1 MRGNKRIGFWLFLP
15 VLALLLVACSN
26 NPTATLAPT
35 PTNVIA
41 PEAELAPATAT
52 PVVFNSANTLPPA
65 PTAPAITPN
74 STDREKIADEYMATG
89 EFAKAEQL
97 YQDLSKQDPQNNL
110 LLLKLAVAQLR
121 QNKTDEAIVLLQGII
136 KADPNNVQ
144 AILFLASVY
153 ADQGHVDQAIPYYEQ
168 AAKIQPQD
176 PNTKYYLAEAYFET
190 KQFDKA
196 ELAYKDVIKLA
207 PNEAVLH
214 GQLGLVLFKLE
225 KFDEA
230 EAEYKQAIKL
240 DPQNPPTYNNLAYLY
255 VELGRFDEARDPIDK
270 AVKLGMSGDA
280 NFEAT
285 KLGLLIPDGQKEEAA
300 GNLDKAAELYTKAA
314 KAENSLGYYYL
325 GKLEQG
331 RKKIE
336 AAAAAFKSYLAEG
349 HMADLKK
356 DADARLKQM
365 GKA

>member
-1 MRGNKRIGFWLFLP
+1 MSLLPKPNSPWQQLPRWFL
-15 VLALLLVACSN
+15 
-26 NPTATLAPT
+26 T
-35 PTNVIA
+35 P
-41 PEAELAPATAT
+41 LT
-52 PVVFNSANTLPPA
+52 PCPLP
-65 PTAPAITPN
+65 PTAPAATPN
-74 STDREKIADEYMATG
+74 VSDQQKIADEYMATG

-97 YQDLSKQDPQNNL
+97 YQDLLKQDPKNSTL
-110 LLLKLAVAQLR
+110 TLKLALAQLR
-121 QNKTDEAIVLLQGII
+121 QNKSDEAIALLQAVI

-144 AILFLASVY
+144 AMLFLASVY
-153 ADQGHVDQAIPYYEQ
+153 ASKNQLDQAIPLYEQ
-168 AAKIQPQD
+168 ATKIQPQD

-190 KQFDKA
+190 KQYDKA
-196 ELAYKDVIKLA
+196 EVAYKDTIKLA
-207 PNEAVLH
+207 PDEAILH

-240 DPQNPPTYNNLAYLY
+240 DPQSPPTYNNLAYLY
-255 VELGRFDEARDPIDK
+255 VELGRFDEARDSIDK
-270 AVKLGMSGDA
+270 ADKLGMTGDE

-300 GNLDKAAELYTKAA
+300 GNLDKAADLYTKAA

-331 RKKIE
+331 RKNVDT
-336 AAAAAFKSYLAEG
+336 AAAAFKSYLTEG
-349 HMADLKK
+349 HLADLKK
-356 DADARLKQM
+356 DAEVRLKQM